1 MGYLPHPVAFG
12 DARRHAT
19 PVYEEYLRAMNDER
33 EGDDVADNALPNPD
47 FRCGFVALAGR
58 PNVGKSTLLNA
69 LIGFRLSIVSPRPQ
83 TTRHRIL
90 GIATSDAGQILYVDT
105 PGLHRGAKRAMN
117 RSLNRAVRSAISEVE
132 LALQVIEAGRWTD
145 EDEALYEVLAE
156 QKIPRLLVINK
167 VDLSKDKATLLPF
180 VADLSEKHSFE
191 AVHYISALKRK
202 GLEALTRDLLA
213 RLPVRAPVFGE
224 DEITDRSERF
234 LAAEMVREQLMLRL
248 DQELPYA
255 TTVEI
260 EQFTDRPDGIAEIH
274 AVIWV
279 ERDGQ
284 KAIVIGQGGEQLKAI
299 GTAARRHME
308 RMFDRKVF
316 LRLWVKVREGWVDDE
331 GMLKQFGYTD

>member
-1 MGYLPHPVAFG
+1 MDHTIEIDAGPALPHG
-12 DARRHAT
+12 D
-19 PVYEEYLRAMNDER
+19 Y
-33 EGDDVADNALPNPD
+33 
-47 FRCGFVALAGR
+47 RCGLVALAGR

-90 GIATSDAGQILYVDT
+90 GIASSEAGQILYVDT

-117 RSLNRAVRSAISEVE
+117 RSLNRAARAAISDVD
-132 LALQVIEAGRWTD
+132 LVVQVIEAGRWTD
-145 EDEALYEVLAE
+145 EDEALYAALTE
-156 QKIPRLLVINK
+156 QKAPRILVINK
-167 VDLSKDKATLLPF
+167 VDLSKDKGALLPF
-180 VADLSEKHSFE
+180 VASLSEKHTYDE
-191 AVHYISALKRK
+191 IHYVSALKKK
-202 GLEALTRDLLA
+202 GLAELERAILA
-213 RLPVRAPVFGE
+213 RLPVRAPVYGE

-260 EQFTDRPDGIAEIH
+260 EQFNDRPDGVAEIH

-284 KAIVIGQGGEQLKAI
+284 KAIVIGQGGAQLKAI

-308 RMFDRKVF
+308 HLFERKVF
-316 LRLWVKVREGWVDDE
+316 LKLWVKVREGWVDDE
-331 GMLKQFGYTD
+331 AMLKKFGYTD

>member
-1 MGYLPHPVAFG
+1 MDHELEAGTEAALPH
-12 DARRHAT
+12 
-19 PVYEEYLRAMNDER
+19 E
-33 EGDDVADNALPNPD
+33 D
-47 FRCGFVALAGR
+47 FRCGLVALAGR

-90 GIATSDAGQILYVDT
+90 GIATSDAGQIMYVDT

-117 RSLNRAVRSAISEVE
+117 RSLNRAARAAISDVD
-132 LALQVIEAGRWTD
+132 LAVQVIEAGRWND
-145 EDEALYEVLAE
+145 EDETLYAALQE
-156 QKIPRLLVINK
+156 QDTPRMLVINK
-167 VDLSKDKATLLPF
+167 VDLSKDKTTMLPF
-180 VADLSEKHSFE
+180 VAELVSKHSYDE
-191 AVHYISALKRK
+191 IHYVSALKKK
-202 GLEALTRDLLA
+202 GLQELEQGILKL
-213 RLPVRAPVFGE
+213 LPVRAPVYPP

-260 EQFTDRPDGIAEIH
+260 EQFNDRADGVAEIH

-284 KAIVIGQGGEQLKAI
+284 KAIVIGQGGAQLKAI
-299 GTAARRHME
+299 GSSARRYME
-308 RMFDRKVF
+308 QMFERKVF

-331 GMLKQFGYTD
+331 AMLRKFGYTD

>member
-1 MGYLPHPVAFG
+1 
-12 DARRHAT
+12 
-19 PVYEEYLRAMNDER
+19 MNDEH
-33 EGDDVADNALPNPD
+33 DDIPQNELPHPD
-47 FRCGFVALAGR
+47 FRCGSVALAGR

-90 GIATSDAGQILYVDT
+90 GIATSDEGQILYVDT

-117 RSLNRAVRSAISEVE
+117 RSLNRAVHSAISDVDV
-132 LALQVIEAGRWTD
+132 AVQVIEAGRWTD
-145 EDEALYEVLAE
+145 EDQALYDVLAE
-156 QKIPRLLVINK
+156 QSIPRILAINK
-167 VDLSKDKATLLPF
+167 VDLSKDKAGLLPF
-180 VADLSEKHSFE
+180 VAELCEKHSFDT
-191 AVHYISALKRK
+191 VHYVSALKRK
-202 GLEALTRDLLA
+202 GLDALTRDILA
-213 RLPVRAPVFGE
+213 HLPIRAPVFGE
-224 DEITDRSERF
+224 DEVTDRSERF

-260 EQFTDRPDGIAEIH
+260 EQFKDRPDGVAEIH

-279 ERDGQ
+279 EREGQ
-284 KAIVIGQGGEQLKAI
+284 KAIVIGQGGAQLKAI

-331 GMLKQFGYTD
+331 AMLKQLGYTD

>member
-1 MGYLPHPVAFG
+1 
-12 DARRHAT
+12 
-19 PVYEEYLRAMNDER
+19 MNDELQSCA
-33 EGDDVADNALPNPD
+33 ADELPHED
-47 FRCGFVALAGR
+47 FRCGAVALVGR

-90 GIATSDAGQILYVDT
+90 GINTSEAGQILYVDT

-117 RSLNRAVRSAISEVE
+117 RSLNRAARSAMAEVE
-132 LALQVIEAGRWTD
+132 LAVQLIEAGRWTD
-145 EDEALYEVLAE
+145 EDEALYAALVE
-156 QKIPRLLVINK
+156 QNVPRLLAINK
-167 VDLSKDKATLLPF
+167 VDLAKDKGALLPF
-180 VADLSEKHSFE
+180 VADLAARHSFDE
-191 AVHYISALKRK
+191 IHYISALKDK
-202 GLEALTRDLLA
+202 GLKELERAILA
-213 RLPVRAPVFGE
+213 RLPVRAPMYGP

-260 EQFTDRPDGIAEIH
+260 EQFKDREDGMAEIH

-284 KAIVIGQGGEQLKAI
+284 KAIVIGQGGAQLKAI
-299 GTAARRHME
+299 GSAARRHME
-308 RMFDRKVF
+308 RMFERKVF
-316 LRLWVKVREGWVDDE
+316 LKLWVKVREGWVDDE
-331 GMLKQFGYTD
+331 AMLKKLGYTD

>member
-1 MGYLPHPVAFG
+1 
-12 DARRHAT
+12 
-19 PVYEEYLRAMNDER
+19 MNDELDAVTDG
-33 EGDDVADNALPNPD
+33 ELPHADY
-47 FRCGFVALAGR
+47 RCGLVALAGR

-90 GIATSDAGQILYVDT
+90 GIASSDAGQIMYVDT

-117 RSLNRAVRSAISEVE
+117 RSLNRAVRAAISEVD
-132 LALQVIEAGRWTD
+132 LAVQVIEAGRWTD
-145 EDEALYEVLAE
+145 EDEALYAALAE
-156 QKIPRLLVINK
+156 QKVPRLLVLNK
-167 VDLSKDKATLLPF
+167 VDLAKDKAAMLPF
-180 VADLSEKHSFE
+180 VAELGGTHHFD
-191 AVHYISALKRK
+191 AIHYVSALKRK
-202 GLEALTRDLLA
+202 GLEALERDILN
-213 RLPVRAPVFGE
+213 RLPVRPPVFGE

-260 EQFTDRPDGIAEIH
+260 EQFRDRPDGVAEIH

-284 KAIVIGQGGEQLKAI
+284 KAIVIGQGGAQLKAI
-299 GTAARRHME
+299 GSAARRHME
-308 RMFDRKVF
+308 RMFERKVF

-331 GMLKQFGYTD
+331 AALKKLGYTD

>member
-1 MGYLPHPVAFG
+1 
-12 DARRHAT
+12 
-19 PVYEEYLRAMNDER
+19 MNDELDTGAAG
-33 EGDDVADNALPNPD
+33 ELPHDD
-47 FRCGFVALAGR
+47 FRCGAVALLGR

-90 GIATSDAGQILYVDT
+90 GIHTGEAGQIMYVDT

-117 RSLNRAVRSAISEVE
+117 RSLNRAARSAIGEVD
-132 LALQVIEAGRWTD
+132 LTVQVIEAGRWTD
-145 EDEALYEVLAE
+145 EDQALYDALAE
-156 QKIPRLLVINK
+156 QNVPRLLAINK
-167 VDLSKDKATLLPF
+167 VDLAKDKGKLLPF
-180 VADLSEKHSFE
+180 VAELSSTHHFDDIYY
-191 AVHYISALKRK
+191 VSALKQK
-202 GLEALTRDLLA
+202 GLEALQQGILE
-213 RLPVRAPVFGE
+213 RLPVRPPVFGP

-260 EQFTDRPDGIAEIH
+260 EQFSDRDDGVAEIH

-284 KAIVIGQGGEQLKAI
+284 KAIVIGQGGAQLKAI
-299 GTAARRHME
+299 GSSARRNME
-308 RMFDRKVF
+308 RMFERKVF
-316 LRLWVKVREGWVDDE
+316 LKLWVKVREGWVDNE
-331 GMLKQFGYTD
+331 AMLKQFGYTD

>member
-1 MGYLPHPVAFG
+1 MDHELEAGTEAALPH
-12 DARRHAT
+12 
-19 PVYEEYLRAMNDER
+19 E
-33 EGDDVADNALPNPD
+33 D
-47 FRCGFVALAGR
+47 FRCGLVALAGR

-90 GIATSDAGQILYVDT
+90 GIASSDAGQIMYVDT

-117 RSLNRAVRSAISEVE
+117 RSLNRAARAAISDVD
-132 LALQVIEAGRWTD
+132 LAVQVIEAGRWTD
-145 EDEALYEVLAE
+145 EDETLYAALQE
-156 QKIPRLLVINK
+156 QDTPRMLVINK
-167 VDLSKDKATLLPF
+167 VDLSKDKTVMLPF
-180 VADLSEKHSFE
+180 VAELVSKHSYDE
-191 AVHYISALKRK
+191 IHYVSALKKK
-202 GLEALTRDLLA
+202 GLQELEQGILKL
-213 RLPVRAPVFGE
+213 LPVRAPVYPP

-260 EQFTDRPDGIAEIH
+260 EQFNDRADGVAEIH

-284 KAIVIGQGGEQLKAI
+284 KAIVIGQGGAQLKAI
-299 GTAARRHME
+299 GSSARRHME
-308 RMFDRKVF
+308 QMFERKVF

-331 GMLKQFGYTD
+331 AMLKKFGYTD

>member
-1 MGYLPHPVAFG
+1 
-12 DARRHAT
+12 
-19 PVYEEYLRAMNDER
+19 
-33 EGDDVADNALPNPD
+33 
-47 FRCGFVALAGR
+47 VALAGR

-90 GIATSDAGQILYVDT
+90 GIATSEAGQILYVDT

-117 RSLNRAVRSAISEVE
+117 RSLNRAVRSAISDVE
-132 LALQVIEAGRWTD
+132 LAVQVIEAGRWTD
-145 EDEALYEVLAE
+145 EDEALYEALAE
-156 QKIPRLLVINK
+156 QNIPRLLVINK
-167 VDLSKDKATLLPF
+167 VDLSKDKTVLLPF
-180 VADLSEKHSFE
+180 VAELADKHHFE
-191 AVHYISALKRK
+191 SVHYVSALKRK
-202 GLEALTRDLLA
+202 GLEALAKDILA

-260 EQFTDRPDGIAEIH
+260 EQFNDRTDGIAEIH

-279 ERDGQ
+279 EREGQ

-299 GTAARRHME
+299 GTSARRHME

-331 GMLKQFGYTD
+331 AVLKQFGYTD